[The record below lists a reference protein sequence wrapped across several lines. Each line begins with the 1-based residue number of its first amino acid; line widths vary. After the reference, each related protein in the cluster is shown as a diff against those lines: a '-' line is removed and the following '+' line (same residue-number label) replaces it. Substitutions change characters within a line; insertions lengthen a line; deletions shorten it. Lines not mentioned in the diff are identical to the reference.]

1 MGNLGLKNLLNL
13 LYPRTCIACGQ
24 DICNADPYTLFC
36 DHCAAA
42 VIRLPDHLCFVCNEP
57 FISDAATSHSPNH
70 RCGACRENP
79 PPFLKAI
86 TPFLYEGPLA
96 TAICQ
101 FKYQKKP
108 HLAIPLAVL
117 IAEDIAKISFDY
129 VMPIPLHPS
138 RLRSREFNQSLLL
151 AKQIAVTL
159 SRPYFIDAMIRIR
172 KTPPQVGLS
181 RKERDENIKGAF
193 LVPQQNEIKD
203 RRILLIDDVYTTGAT
218 LREGARTLMAAGA
231 KEVMVATI
239 ARMALSI

>member
-1 MGNLGLKNLLNL
+1 MSNLIVKNLLNL
-13 LYPRTCIACGQ
+13 LYPTTCIECEQ
-24 DICNADPYTLFC
+24 DICGADPHTLFC
-36 DHCAAA
+36 GHCAAA
-42 VIRLPDHLCFVCNEP
+42 VIRFPDHVCFVCNAP
-57 FISDAATSHSPNH
+57 FVSDAATSHSPNH

-79 PPFLKAI
+79 PSFSKAI

-101 FKYQKKP
+101 FKYHKKP
-108 HLAIPLAVL
+108 HLAIPLAGL
-117 IAEDIAKISFDY
+117 IVEDIAKISFDD
-129 VMPIPLHPS
+129 VMPIPLHPD

-193 LVPQQNEIKD
+193 LVTQQNEIKD

-218 LREGARTLMAAGA
+218 LREGARTLMDAGA

-239 ARMALSI
+239 ARMELFI